1 MRKSDYNLRLLTV
14 IFVVSLIISN
24 VVTGKLVQTG
34 LSFNGIEMILPGAM
48 VCYALTFL
56 MTDVIGEIW
65 GKQQANECV
74 KLGFIAQLTALVLV
88 QLTKYLPAYNPEM
101 QNAYNMVLGQ
111 GWLYVLASL
120 LAYYTAQSWDVFI
133 FHKIRNKFNGNPKL
147 RWIWNNLS
155 TLTSQM
161 IDTLI
166 FITIAFGLGL
176 GWLFNNIEMLGLMII
191 GQYLFKAG
199 LAILDTPFFYFMTR
213 RKYEN

>member
-199 LAILDTPFFYFMTR
+199 LAILDTPFFYVMTR